1 MEVRIMTK
9 ALLLVLI
16 IGAAAS
22 NVGAQEAGASV
33 YGKNQR
39 KTSGVPLGSLTSI
52 DPKDSVAAHY
62 VEANVLMNVRAVR
75 YVAVFG
81 LAQEGA
87 TVVAANQKIDLQLK
101 DFTTAL
107 DGLGVTSDN
116 LFVDF
121 VAQNRVYDYSGTSS
135 TVTERLSGFEVKKN
149 VAVRYS
155 DKTLLGKM
163 LAAASKAGIF
173 DLIKVDYEVGD
184 MNAVRTGLMDE
195 AARIIKKKE
204 ESYGRL
210 LNIKLRPQA
219 VFQETYNVFFPSE
232 MYASYTAFE
241 SGKVVDTRYNT
252 NVLQKRKATT
262 FYFNPLSVAEFDLVI
277 GAKEIEPVVQCT
289 LYLKVKY
296 TAVQ

>member
-107 DGLGVTSDN
+107 EGLGVTSDN